1 MLRVGY
7 GEAPGWGSCGDP
19 LTDPHPQPLPTRG
32 RGAHGV
38 RGMIKHKWKC
48 SRTGRRAMAGSSM
61 MLRSFHKR
69 PEYLQALDRVKEW
82 TRVRFK
88 LPQDAAILVT
98 EVACAL
104 PGCPPL
110 ETVVA
115 FWTDADTRHH
125 FKVFKPLAEVV
136 ADDLPPAWM
145 KNALIAVEGEGLEC
159 C

>member
-1 MLRVGY
+1 M
-7 GEAPGWGSCGDP
+7 P
-19 LTDPHPQPLPTRG
+19 
-32 RGAHGV
+32 
-38 RGMIKHKWKC
+38 
-48 SRTGRRAMAGSSM
+48 GSSK

-98 EVACAL
+98 EVACAM

-136 ADDLPPAWM
+136 ADDLTSRVDEKRAHRRRGRGSRMLLRGIPARVR
-145 KNALIAVEGEGLEC
+145 LSRRRGGLPTAGRMPTLKQAELSSI
-159 C
+159 